1 MILMVHLQLTR
12 LDIDCLPC
20 NSDARA
26 ESRAE
31 EYPSVKPCQ
40 SATVWVRSSIMF
52 VSSMG
57 LFFIFSPV
65 YWVGWGVNGCRISFL
80 NDCNDYPSSALLFGW

>member
-40 SATVWVRSSIMF
+40 SATVWGPFIYYVRFKHGF
-52 VSSMG
+52 VLYFLASLLGWMG
-57 LFFIFSPV
+57 RKWLSHFLFE
-65 YWVGWGVNGCRISFL
+65 RL
-80 NDCNDYPSSALLFGW
+80 